1 MAEPGADLG
10 RDIADFAADPNAE
23 ALEAALLV
31 GRALADQFDPGRCR
45 DDLNALAD
53 ACPAASDPWR
63 YLAELGFAGSQD
75 GFDAI
80 HDSRMDHVLEHRKG
94 IPISLGVLLVHVSR
108 RGGQPAEGIN
118 FPGHFL
124 VRVGQ
129 QLVDPLQMV
138 ATDEQ
143 ACIDK
148 FGQRHA
154 AVVGGGVDAAL
165 FPIASPQAILLRM
178 LNNVKY
184 QFAGEGR
191 WDRALDMLD
200 WQLCVEP
207 DNAQLYLERGELWSQ
222 IGAVSAAREAYARV
236 AELTNDP
243 RLRAAVQAR
252 LDRLGDD
259 ELLH

>member
-10 RDIADFAADPNAE
+10 QDIADFAADPKAD
-23 ALEAALLV
+23 ALDAAMLV

-45 DDLNALAD
+45 DELNVLAD
-53 ACPAASDPWR
+53 ARPPAIDPWR
-63 YLAELGFAGSQD
+63 YLAELGFAGSQE
-75 GFDAI
+75 GLDAI
-80 HDSRMDHVLEHRKG
+80 HDSRLDHVLAHRKG
-94 IPISLGVLLVHVSR
+94 IPISLGVLLMHVSR
-108 RGGQPAEGIN
+108 RGGQVAEGIN

-129 QLVDPLQMV
+129 QLVDPLLMA

-143 ACIDK
+143 ACIDQL
-148 FGQRHA
+148 GQRRA
-154 AVVGGGVDAAL
+154 AMASGGVDAAL
-165 FPIASPQAILLRM
+165 FPVASPQAILLRM

-207 DNAQLYLERGELWSQ
+207 NNAQLHLERGELWSQ
-222 IGAVSAAREAYARV
+222 IGAVSAARQAYARV
-236 AELTNDP
+236 AALTDDP

-259 ELLH
+259 EPLH